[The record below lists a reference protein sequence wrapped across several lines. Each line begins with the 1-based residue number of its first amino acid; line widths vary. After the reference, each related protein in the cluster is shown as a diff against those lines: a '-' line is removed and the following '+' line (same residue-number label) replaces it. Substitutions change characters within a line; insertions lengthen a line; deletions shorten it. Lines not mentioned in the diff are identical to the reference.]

1 MESLHTKLLPYKEL
15 VGGIASVVTIA
26 QFFSG
31 AVMCKDIHNRKTTKG
46 VSAIPF
52 VGAVIIGILVFKY
65 GLLLHD
71 DAMLRVNMASVS
83 LNLCYVAVFLYYC
96 ENTWEDVFKP
106 ASYGIVLVALLLGY
120 AEWEMPEKIEYRYG
134 LLVTILQ
141 LLLLASP
148 LRDLANIIAT
158 KDASS
163 IPFPIAFMAAIVTF
177 LWFIYSI
184 ILNNIFMLV
193 QNFVGFVLCIVQ
205 ISLVFMYGS
214 HLEEG

>member
-1 MESLHTKLLPYKEL
+1 MESLHNQLLPYKEL
-15 VGGIASVVTIA
+15 VGSIASVVTIA

-31 AVMCKDIHNRKTTKG
+31 AVMCRDIHKRQTTKG
-46 VSAIPF
+46 VSAVPF

-65 GLLLHD
+65 GLLLND
-71 DAMLRVNMASVS
+71 DAMLRVNVASVT
-83 LNLCYVAVFLYYC
+83 LNMCYIAVFLYYC
-96 ENTWEDVFKP
+96 ENSWEEVYKP
-106 ASYGIVLVALLLGY
+106 ASFGILLVAIILGY
-120 AEWEMPEKIEYRYG
+120 AEWESSDKIEYRYG

-163 IPFPIAFMAAIVTF
+163 IPFPLAFMAAIVTF
-177 LWFIYSI
+177 LWFIYAI

-193 QNFVGFVLCIVQ
+193 QNFIGFVLCIVQ
-205 ISLVFMYGS
+205 LSLVFIYGS
-214 HLEEG
+214 HLE